1 MIRRIIQNGSKIF
14 SRRQSNIF
22 SAAAI
27 LAFAFG
33 LSALLGILRDRLLY
47 ARFYSCC
54 AADLDAYN
62 AAFRLP
68 DIIFRLLVT
77 GALSAA
83 FIPVFSQQLHKDKKA
98 AFKTASSVLTILFSI
113 FFLLS
118 LAIIIFAYPLS
129 DLITLNFSKNQL
141 GLMAKMTQLMTIA
154 QLFFLV
160 SNFITGILQSNQ
172 LFLIPSLAPVMYNLG
187 IIFGIQFL
195 GSKIGILGPAVGV
208 VIGSILHLLVQI
220 PSLIATKF
228 KYSFIFSFKLSGV
241 RQIIKLMLPRTL
253 ALGLG
258 EIESTVA
265 MFLATILPTG
275 ELSLFYLAQRL
286 TYFFSRIFGVTI
298 GQASLPV
305 FSKEAGVKSFSKFNQ
320 IFLSSLLQA
329 VFFAFPAAAIF
340 LVLRVPI
347 VRLAYGAENFP
358 WGATLTTGRVIIF
371 FVPLVIAGTAN
382 DILIRGF
389 YALQDTKTPLSV
401 SFASLIIN
409 ITTALL
415 AIFKFNLGVFGL
427 AMSVSLAGVFRSLAL
442 TVILVKR
449 IKLQNTLAD
458 LVMPMAK
465 MVLAAL
471 IGGLISWLGLRS
483 LDLYL
488 IDTTR
493 IGGLIILSAISALLG
508 LIIYFCFCLWF
519 KIKEASRIIKFV
531 QRFLVWPKSASTPVE
546 LPPFPQ

>member
-1 MIRRIIQNGSKIF
+1 MIRRIIRSGSKIF

-22 SAAAI
+22 SAALI

-54 AADLDAYN
+54 AAYLDAYN

-83 FIPVFSQQLHKDKKA
+83 FIPVFSKQLSKDRQEA
-98 AFKTASSVLTILFSI
+98 YKTASSVLTILFFI
-113 FFLLS
+113 F
-118 LAIIIFAYPLS
+118 LAISLLIIVFAYPLS
-129 DLITLNFSKNQL
+129 NLITLNFSKEQL
-141 GLMAKMTQLMTIA
+141 ILMSQMTRLMTTA

-195 GSKIGILGPAVGV
+195 ANKIGILGPAVGV
-208 VIGSILHLLVQI
+208 VIGSALHLFIQI
-220 PSLIATKF
+220 PSLISTRF
-228 KYSFIFSFKLSGV
+228 KYSFTFSFKLPGV
-241 RQIIKLMLPRTL
+241 RRIIKLMLPRTL
-253 ALGLG
+253 SLGLS

-286 TYFFSRIFGVTI
+286 TSFFSRIFGVTI

-305 FSKEAGVKSFSKFNQ
+305 LSKQVDSKSFKEFNRV
-320 IFLSSLLQA
+320 FLNSLLQA
-329 VFFAFPAAAIF
+329 IFFAFPAAAIL

-358 WGATLTTGRVIIF
+358 WKATLTTGRVIIF
-371 FVPLVIAGTAN
+371 FVPLVVAGTAN
-382 DILIRGF
+382 DILVRGF
-389 YALQDTKTPLSV
+389 YALQDTKTPLFV
-401 SFASLIIN
+401 SFISLVIN

-415 AIFKFNLGVFGL
+415 AIFQFNLGIFGL
-427 AMSVSLAGVFRSLAL
+427 AMSVSIAGVFRSLVLGA
-442 TVILVKR
+442 ILIKR
-449 IKLQNTLAD
+449 IKLRNSFSQFFMPLLKMIISAILA
-458 LVMPMAK
+458 
-465 MVLAAL
+465 
-471 IGGLISWLGLRS
+471 GLGSWLGLRL

-488 IDTTR
+488 TDTSR
-493 IGGLIILSAISALLG
+493 ISGLIVLSAVSG
-508 LIIYFCFCLWF
+508 LIGVSIYFFACLLF
-519 KIKEASRIIKFV
+519 RIKESYRLIKFV
-531 QRFLVWPKSASTPVE
+531 NRVLVWPKSASTPVE
-546 LPPFPQ
+546 LPPFPH